1 MMCQQMTMQRK
12 QKIFLA
18 CTIGSSYDRLAVA
31 PIAVDNLS
39 VHLRKDI
46 DEQNPRTSR

>member
-1 MMCQQMTMQRK
+1 M
-12 QKIFLA
+12 
-18 CTIGSSYDRLAVA
+18 IGLQLP